1 MVAGLAGGHL
11 PCEGTAMPSNPPES
25 RPPQQAGG
33 CLIAAG
39 LMIGPIVGLVF
50 GQTSMGLIGG
60 LAIGVI
66 AAIIMAVRDSR

>member
-1 MVAGLAGGHL
+1 MVPNA
-11 PCEGTAMPSNPPES
+11 PES

-39 LMIGPIVGLVF
+39 LMIGPVVGLAF

-60 LAIGVI
+60 FAIGVI
-66 AAIIMAVRDSR
+66 AAIVMAVRDRR